1 MKNPKFQIFTGKD
14 NQFYF
19 RLYAK
24 NGEIILGSEGYVSK
38 SGCQNGIS
46 SVKENAP
53 KDERYV
59 RKIGA
64 GGQFYFVLIAA
75 NNEILGISEMYTTE
89 RRREDGIMAVKKTAP
104 NAPVEGIAQGF
115 YFFKNV
121 SIKMLYKVRL
131 GTDIKT
137 TTI

>member
-1 MKNPKFQIFTGKD
+1 MKNPKFQIFIGRD

-59 RKIGA
+59 RKTA
-64 GGQFYFVLIAA
+64 TDGQFYFVLTAPNHEVI
-75 NNEILGISEMYTTE
+75 GKSEMYTTE
-89 RRREDGIMAVKKTAP
+89 RGRNNGIEAVKETAP
-104 NAPVEGIAQGF
+104 DAAVEDIA
-115 YFFKNV
+115 
-121 SIKMLYKVRL
+121 
-131 GTDIKT
+131 
-137 TTI
+137 

>member
-1 MKNPKFQIFTGKD
+1 MKNSKFQIFIGRD
-14 NQFYF
+14 NQFYC

-59 RKIGA
+59 RKTA
-64 GGQFYFVLIAA
+64 TDGQFYFVLTAP
-75 NNEILGISEMYTTE
+75 NNEVIGKSEMYTTE
-89 RRREDGIMAVKKTAP
+89 RRRNDGIEALKKTAP
-104 NAPVEGIAQGF
+104 DAPIE
-115 YFFKNV
+115 
-121 SIKMLYKVRL
+121 
-131 GTDIKT
+131 DIN
-137 TTI
+137 

>member
-1 MKNPKFQIFTGKD
+1 MKNPKFQIFIGKD

-24 NGEIILGSEGYVSK
+24 NGGIILGSEGYVSK

-59 RKIGA
+59 RKTA
-64 GGQFYFVLIAA
+64 TDGQFYFVLTAPNHEVI
-75 NNEILGISEMYTTE
+75 GKSEMYTTE
-89 RRREDGIMAVKKTAP
+89 RRRNDGIEAVKKTAP
-104 NAPVEGIAQGF
+104 DAQ
-115 YFFKNV
+115 
-121 SIKMLYKVRL
+121 IE
-131 GTDIKT
+131 DIT
-137 TTI
+137 